1 MMPMIDELT
10 AQYKGKILIEK
21 VNTDASKEVMQQ
33 LQIKG
38 VPYLVLYKD
47 GKPVYTQYGM
57 VSKEVLQTEFAKYIK

>member
-1 MMPMIDELT
+1 MIDELT
-10 AQYKGKILIEK
+10 SQYKGKILIEK

-33 LQIKG
+33 LGIKG

-57 VSKEVLQTEFAKYIK
+57 VTKETLISEFGKYVK